1 MQKILMMMVFIAFLF
16 AGCGET
22 IIQPGESALL
32 YGTWNETEN
41 NEGVI
46 LLYKSAGF
54 SECYGFT
61 IRPDGSFTEHKNS
74 GWCGTP
80 PVLYGEYEGTWKKT
94 GLNRIRIN
102 VGYWGGIE
110 EYEMEY
116 SFTATGN
123 LSVKRLPS

>member
-1 MQKILMMMVFIAFLF
+1 MKKTFMMIVFLPLLF

-22 IIQPGESALL
+22 IILPGESALI

-46 LLYKSAGF
+46 LPEKSAGF

-61 IRPDGSFTEHKNS
+61 TRPDGSFTEHKNS

-80 PVLYGEYEGTWKKT
+80 PFIYGECEGTWKKS

-110 EYEMEY
+110 EYGME
-116 SFTATGN
+116 
-123 LSVKRLPS
+123 